1 MVQVSTGYE
10 QQRGEVRILFSVK
23 YHNILSIS
31 VSNSSSLPSF
41 LSLVLSALNVSTEFS
56 FRSEMSMAHH
66 DQGFSLG
73 HVTVSSQLAITWEMK
88 SQKEEKKKRN
98 KGVRNVQIGYRSGG
112 KCRAVAAGARS
123 SVPLFCTFSQAV
135 TAVFAQ

>member
-56 FRSEMSMAHH
+56 FRSEMSIAHH

-88 SQKEEKKKRN
+88 SQKEEKKKGN
-98 KGVRNVQIGYRSGG
+98 KGVRNVQIGYWSGG
-112 KCRAVAAGARS
+112 KCWAVAAGARS
-123 SVPLFCTFSQAV
+123 FLYLFSVPSPEQ
-135 TAVFAQ
+135 